1 MIGAEHIAFEY
12 LSISILSQKEN
23 IIHSFKTQP
32 RSLVR
37 SSGLSASFAFSVF
50 RGVGDHP
57 AMLPAM
63 IPAITVAGPSAEL
76 DLDRERSKLWRE
88 DVVPLPFTWFSG
100 AA

>member
-1 MIGAEHIAFEY
+1 MIGAEHIAFRVSIY
-12 LSISILSQKEN
+12 LYSITKEN

-37 SSGLSASFAFSVF
+37 SSGLSAPFTFCVL

-57 AMLPAM
+57 AILPAI
-63 IPAITVAGPSAEL
+63 IPAMTVAGPSAEL
-76 DLDRERSKLWRE
+76 DLDRERSNLWCE
-88 DVVPLPFTWFSG
+88 DAVPSPFTWFSG